1 MDVPADWEP
10 VAVFAVAGRCIR
22 LEESLTLFDGGAITE
37 RMATFDATESFEAVS
52 DRLDHALVTKSTP
65 GFADEANRR
74 SHEWEVNDLL
84 VTLDEE
90 MSGALSVSVSK
101 SDGVTMQVILQ
112 SVASSPLA
120 TIDERLRS
128 CGVLTGVGS
137 VRIVDA
143 PTRWHL
149 QGSIDDDDREE
160 LVKRLVELG
169 FDDAGLENHFEK
181 DGQTFV
187 LGDYHWIATISA
199 ADPVS

>member
-1 MDVPADWEP
+1 MDVPVDWEP
-10 VAVFAVAGRCIR
+10 VAVVAVAGRCIR

-101 SDGVTMQVILQ
+101 SDSVTMQHILQ

-120 TIDERLRS
+120 SIDEGLRS
-128 CGVLTGVGS
+128 CGVLSGVGS
-137 VRIVDA
+137 VRVADA

-149 QGSIDDDDREE
+149 QGTMDDDDRDT

-169 FDDAGLENHFEK
+169 FDDSGLENHFEK

-187 LGDYHWIATISA
+187 LGDYHWIAT
-199 ADPVS
+199 V